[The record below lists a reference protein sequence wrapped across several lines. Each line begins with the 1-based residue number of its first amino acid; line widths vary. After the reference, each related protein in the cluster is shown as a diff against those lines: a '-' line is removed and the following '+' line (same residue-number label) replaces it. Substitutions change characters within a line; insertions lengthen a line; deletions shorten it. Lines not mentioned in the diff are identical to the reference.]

1 MESMSLS
8 FETLMAYL
16 NRAISQISDPR
27 QPSNGTRY
35 SLQDLILGAFSVFF
49 MQCESFLEHQ
59 RYMESHE
66 GHNNAQTLF
75 GIERIPSDPQ
85 IRNVLDK
92 IEVTPLFNIFTW
104 ICQFLRQGG
113 WLKGYEFLKGQYL
126 IALDGTHYFSSSKIY
141 CSQCNHRTHSNG
153 KTSYFHSAILPV
165 IVSPNQS
172 EVISLA
178 PEFMTPQDGHEK
190 QDCEVAGANRW
201 IEHHQSDFEEGSIT
215 LLGDD
220 LYSRQPMCETVL
232 ASKMN
237 FIFNCLPSS
246 HPALYEWLAYL
257 ERLGEIKTIRLSKRH
272 LKTLETSEYRYVN
285 KVPLRSEEPS
295 LLVNWCELK
304 VIRNGEQVYH
314 NSWVTGHDLTDD
326 SVIQVSAAGRCRW
339 KTENENHN
347 ILKTKGYC
355 LEHNFGHGEKHLSKV
370 LLTLNL
376 LAFLFHT
383 VLQLVDESYQKIRKQ
398 LVTRRGFF
406 QDLRSLTKY
415 LIFESWSILIHFMI
429 SGQRAPLKANSS

>member
-1 MESMSLS
+1 MESVSLG

-16 NRAISQISDPR
+16 NRAISQMSDPR
-27 QPSNGTRY
+27 QSSNAKRY
-35 SLQDLILGAFSVFF
+35 SFQDLILGAFSVFF

-66 GHNNAQTLF
+66 GHNNAQSLF
-75 GIERIPSDPQ
+75 GISKIPTDPQ
-85 IRNVLDK
+85 IRNVLDQTE
-92 IEVTPLFNIFTW
+92 IEPLFKVFTW
-104 ICQFLRQGG
+104 MYQNLRQGG
-113 WLKGYEFLKGQYL
+113 WLRGYEFLNGQYL
-126 IALDGTHYFSSSKIY
+126 IALDGTNYFSSSKIH
-141 CSQCNHRTHSNG
+141 CSQCNYRTHGNG

-165 IVSPNQS
+165 IVSPSQS

-178 PEFMTPQDGHEK
+178 PEFMIPQDGHEK
-190 QDCEVAGANRW
+190 QDCEVTGAKRW
-201 IEHHQSDFEEGSIT
+201 IAHHQSDFEEGSIM

-220 LYSRQPMCETVL
+220 LYSHQPMCETVL
-232 ASKMN
+232 ASRMN

-246 HPALYEWLAYL
+246 HPTLYEWLGCL
-257 ERLGEIKTIRLSKRH
+257 ERLGEIKNIRLSKRH
-272 LKTLETSEYRYVN
+272 LKTLETREYRYVN
-285 KVPLRSEEPS
+285 EVPLRNEEPS

-304 VIRNGEQVYH
+304 VMRNGEQIYH
-314 NSWVTGHDLTDD
+314 NSWVTRHDLDDD
-326 SVIQVSAAGRCRW
+326 SVVQVSAAGRCRW

-355 LEHNFGHGEKHLSKV
+355 LEHKFGHGEKHLSKV

-383 VLQLVDESYQKIRKQ
+383 VLELVDESYQKIRKQ

-415 LIFESWSILIHFMI
+415 LIFKS
-429 SGQRAPLKANSS
+429 